1 MKKGLNE
8 LLYYYQVTKL
18 IEGLIKLP
26 LLKLSVFSY
35 ISYELNITME
45 ISKEL
50 TVSHAYIQTALRGI
64 KPLISF

>member
-50 TVSHAYIQTALRGI
+50 TVSHAYI
-64 KPLISF
+64 